1 MATTEEPRKRAAA
14 AVKHHQFQTYTPIHR
29 SSPSAFWFELSIGD
43 LGSAHAA
50 FQEVSGIEV
59 TTELETISEAGLNR
73 YSHRVPKRTSY
84 NNLILKRGLVIDD
97 TELITW
103 ITNSIQNGLNS
114 QGGIEP
120 KNILLSLLGP
130 SDDGASGTPIQ
141 SWNFVNAY
149 PVKWSVGALNSME
162 SALAIESVEFA
173 YSFWTFG
180 S

>member
-59 TTELETISEAGLNR
+59 NADIETISEAGLNGF
-73 YSHRVPKRTSY
+73 SHRVPKRTQY
-84 NNLILKRGLVIDD
+84 NNLVLKRGLMIDD
-97 TELITW
+97 KQILDW
-103 ITNSIQNGLNS
+103 VRDSIQQGLNM
-114 QGGIEP
+114 QGGIKP
-120 KNILLSLLGP
+120 KDIMVSLLGP
-130 SDDGASGTPIQ
+130 DESGAGGTPIQ

-149 PVKWSVGALNSME
+149 PVKWSLGALNSTE
-162 SALAIESVEFA
+162 SALSIETIEFA
-173 YSFWTFG
+173 YSYWTFA
-180 S
+180 